1 MNPMDGH
8 NRRTSGREK
17 GSNIPQKESAY
28 GILTEVTVFVS
39 GQFKFHSCSV
49 GLCIVFH
56 KGGEKESNFFFLQ
69 FSASQIILVFI
80 VWLFHKSE
88 SCFSLQQQGDFN
100 YLVYMKI
107 FFVLCIKY
115 VLLEVN

>member
-28 GILTEVTVFVS
+28 GIVTEVTVFVS

-49 GLCIVFH
+49 GLCIMLFT
-56 KGGEKESNFFFLQ
+56 KGEKKRVIFFPSN
-69 FSASQIILVFI
+69 SQLPKLY
-80 VWLFHKSE
+80 W
-88 SCFSLQQQGDFN
+88 FSLFGCFTN
-100 YLVYMKI
+100 LKVASHCSSREI
-107 FFVLCIKY
+107 SII
-115 VLLEVN
+115 

>member
-1 MNPMDGH
+1 MYY
-8 NRRTSGREK
+8 
-17 GSNIPQKESAY
+17 A
-28 GILTEVTVFVS
+28 
-39 GQFKFHSCSV
+39 
-49 GLCIVFH
+49 FH
-56 KGGEKESNFFFLQ
+56 KGGEKESNFFSLQ

-115 VLLEVN
+115 VLLEVNSHTQRCSDKYTST